1 MVNSSKLGAYGF
13 DGSDEFLGRF
23 RNFIGRFAAA
33 RQGSAGTDSNAAELY
48 PFTGVVDVNT
58 ARRHERCLRQGAV
71 DGFDS
76 LHATS
81 PGKILTTS
89 APHSRAVTTSFKVVV
104 PGITATR

>member
-1 MVNSSKLGAYGF
+1 MIDHFLFISYRF
-13 DGSDEFLGRF
+13 DGCDEFLGRF

-33 RQGSAGTDSNAAELY
+33 RQCSAGTNSDAAGLN

-76 LHATS
+76 LHAYD
-81 PGKILTTS
+81 
-89 APHSRAVTTSFKVVV
+89 F
-104 PGITATR
+104 TREDF